1 MRKAREEGREA
12 IKGAR
17 RIVVKVGSA
26 VLAGRHEDELD
37 EGVFSALA
45 SDIVALKGSGKE
57 VVLVTSGAIA
67 VGMKKMG
74 LKRRPGSI
82 PEKQAVAAVGQS
94 SLMAIYEGAFTPLGV
109 RAAQVLLTHGD
120 LADRKR
126 FLNARN
132 TLVTLFQYGV
142 IPIINENDTV
152 AVEEI
157 KFGENDH
164 LAALVTSLA
173 EADLLIMLTDIDG
186 LYDADPRISKTARL
200 IPVVD
205 DVDHVVL
212 GWAGKASGVYGTGGM
227 QSKIEAARKAAHIGV
242 PTVVA
247 GGKRRGVIERI
258 LSGTVEGTLFLPKED
273 RLTSKKHWI
282 AFSARPGGRI
292 FVDEGAMTALLKGG
306 KSLLPSGITGV
317 DGRFDTGEVV
327 HCVDHRGKEFARGIT
342 TYNSSEIEKIR
353 GVRSTEIEKVLGY
366 RYYDEVIHR
375 DNLVIL

>member
-1 MRKAREEGREA
+1 MREM
-12 IKGAR
+12 ITGAR

-37 EGVFSALA
+37 EGVFSLLA
-45 SDIVALKGSGKE
+45 TEIANLKKSGRE

-67 VGMKKMG
+67 VGMKK
-74 LKRRPGSI
+74 LAIKKRPVSI
-82 PEKQAVAAVGQS
+82 PEKQAIAAVGQS
-94 SLMAIYEGAFTPLGV
+94 SLMSIYEGAFSPLGAKV
-109 RAAQVLLTHGD
+109 AQVLLSHDD

-132 TLVTLFQYGV
+132 TLDALFQYGIV
-142 IPIINENDTV
+142 PIINENDTV
-152 AVEEI
+152 AVDEL

-164 LAALVTSLA
+164 LAALVASLV

-186 LYDADPRISKTARL
+186 LYDADPRQKSEARL
-200 IPVVD
+200 IPVVE

-212 GWAGKASGVYGTGGM
+212 GWAGEARGVYGTGGM
-227 QSKIEAARKAAHIGV
+227 KSKIEAARKAAHIGV
-242 PTVVA
+242 PTVIASGKKEKSLGRIVSGA
-247 GGKRRGVIERI
+247 G
-258 LSGTVEGTLFLPKED
+258 EGTLFLPKED
-273 RLTSKKHWI
+273 RLTSRKHWI

-292 FVDEGAMTALLKGG
+292 FVDEGALTALHKGG

-327 HCVDHRGKEFARGIT
+327 HCVDHRQKEFARGIVN
-342 TYNSSEIEKIR
+342 YSSHEIEKIK
-353 GVRSTEIEKVLGY
+353 GAKSADIEKVLGY

-375 DNLVIL
+375 DNLVML

>member
-1 MRKAREEGREA
+1 MRGVRVDRGI
-12 IKGAR
+12 IKEAR

-37 EGVFSALA
+37 ERVFSALA
-45 SDIVALKGSGKE
+45 ADIAELKRGGKE

-74 LKRRPGSI
+74 LPRRPVSI

-94 SLMAIYEGAFTPLGV
+94 SLMAIYEGAFTPLGEKV
-109 RAAQVLLTHGD
+109 AQVLLGHDD

-132 TLVTLFQYGV
+132 TLLSLFQYGI

-152 AVEEI
+152 AVEEL

-164 LAALVTSLA
+164 LAALVTSLV

-186 LYDADPRISKTARL
+186 LYDADPRVSKEARL
-200 IPVVD
+200 IPVVE

-212 GWAGKASGVYGTGGM
+212 GWAGEASGVYGSGGM

-242 PTVVA
+242 PTVIA
-247 GGKRRGVIERI
+247 SGRKRGNLLTI
-258 LSGTVEGTLFLPKED
+258 LSGSGEGTLFLPRED
-273 RLTSKKHWI
+273 RLTSRKHWI
-282 AFSARPGGRI
+282 AFSAKPGGRI
-292 FVDEGAMTALLKGG
+292 FVDEGAMTALYRGG
-306 KSLLPSGITGV
+306 KSLLPSGITSV

-327 HCVDHRGKEFARGIT
+327 HCVDPLGKEFARGIAN
-342 TYNSSEIEKIR
+342 YSSSEIDRIKGIKS
-353 GVRSTEIEKVLGY
+353 VEIENVLGY

-375 DNLVIL
+375 DNLVLL